1 MSTKP
6 THDGIY
12 RIKVAGKGLYVGLN
26 SNLDCYLDGFQVGSN
41 LQKWNITVN
50 TTNNT
55 FTAKNAANDMSLA
68 YTLAGPHDSS
78 GKGYLVGS
86 LQQTMV
92 WQITEKLTET
102 PKHSRI
108 SSSDP
113 TLAGLVIDA
122 RFRNKLVHFAPAD
135 DSQSNQGYV
144 FEEVNSSV
152 DFERAFFNL
161 TVAEAQRLGP
171 YDIIVVGTG
180 IGGGVAA
187 ADLFATNSKLGDK
200 AKSIL
205 VIEKGGLVFHTHCL
219 NTARPEGLGADR
231 GQQNDSF
238 FALFK
243 EDFNIDLTGGKPAG
257 GLIPKNTWKGGPMYC
272 VGGRSAAWGLF
283 SPRVHDITLRAWFP
297 DAVYQAL
304 RSEYFEKAENLFT
317 LSLPNSKIIHQHLLE
332 RLNLQTPKDFGVNW
346 QWGRIASEFKDER
359 NFDFAEGAYS
369 TIDKLLEIMM
379 SKPYGPNNAPQE
391 HKNFKMLIKTEVRK
405 IVVDGGGA
413 ATGVV
418 VTTAKGG
425 PEQTIS
431 LKPGGRV
438 ILAAGSVASPAI
450 LLRSGLNVGT
460 GAGQVTDHDILYRSL
475 SFRYLNPER
484 RKEVGAMK
492 LQTYFDM
499 GLPDGRVGLA
509 NMSIDASSFLPRGN
523 TVDKNLAQMIMAF
536 ILPCP
541 LEEKNSVTM
550 VADEPRVKMIRTQAY
565 SDSERQTYMKRMQD
579 VMMKAFDAVEEH
591 FKVEFVTDKLAKDTL
606 SYLELGGVAHE
617 LGSLPMASPK
627 RPNHSID
634 ENLKLENYQGIYV
647 CDLSIFPMSPE
658 ANPTLTLAALAIRL
672 SRLLHPRGQVRTVSA
687 NTIWVINQSG
697 EVVQVWLSNKANVTR
712 GASEL
717 DAYTLGPG
725 EEFSVERKSGT
736 QEAIMVFRLDKAAK
750 LADPNTCTFSKEP
763 DLFVGHPGE
772 SGGVKIT

>member
-6 THDGIY
+6 THDGVY

-26 SNLDCYLDGFQVGSN
+26 SNLDVYLDGFHLDSN

-55 FTAKNAANDMSLA
+55 FTAKNAANDMWLA
-68 YTLAGPHDSS
+68 YTLTGPHDSF

-86 LQQTMV
+86 LRQTMT
-92 WQITEKLTET
+92 WQITEKLNES
-102 PKHSRI
+102 PKHSQI
-108 SSSDP
+108 SSSDSAM
-113 TLAGLVIDA
+113 AGLVIDA
-122 RFRNKLVHFAPAD
+122 RFRNKIVHFAPAD
-135 DSQSNQGYV
+135 DSQSNQDYV

-180 IGGGVAA
+180 IGGGVVA
-187 ADLFATNSKLGDK
+187 ADMFATNSKLGDK

-283 SPRVHDITLRAWFP
+283 SPRVHDFTLRTWFP
-297 DAVYQAL
+297 DPVYQAL
-304 RSEYFEKAENLFT
+304 RSEYFEKAEKLFT

-405 IVVDGGGA
+405 ILVDSAGT

-425 PEQTIS
+425 QEQTIS

-450 LLRSGLNVGT
+450 LLRSKLDVGT

-484 RKEVGAMK
+484 RQEVGAMK

-499 GLPDGRVGLA
+499 GLLDGRVGLA

-541 LEEKNSVTM
+541 LEDKNSVTM

-579 VMMKAFDAVEEH
+579 VMKHAFDAVEEH

-617 LGSLPMASPK
+617 LGSLPMTSPK

-672 SRLLHPRGQVRTVSA
+672 SRFLHPRDHARAHTA
-687 NTIWVINQSG
+687 NTIWVINHSG
-697 EVVQVWLSNKANVTR
+697 EVVRVWLSNKANVTR
-712 GASEL
+712 GASER
-717 DAYTLGPG
+717 DAYTLMPG
-725 EEFSVERKSGT
+725 EEFSVERKSGI

-772 SGGVKIT
+772 SCGVKIT